1 MTLHLYFA
9 RRFLWMFLSVFGI
22 FALFQGLLDLIEE
35 MRRFDDS
42 VSFGQVVQVVLLKMP
57 GGLYEIIP
65 LVMILATIALFLGL
79 ARSSEL
85 VVARAAGRS
94 GITTLMSPLLVALL
108 IGGLVVGLMNPIVS
122 TTSKRYVELRET
134 YENGASSALS
144 IGPEG
149 LWLRQG
155 GEQGQGQAVIH
166 ASRANPEATEL
177 FDVSIV
183 VYAPGGGPTTRILA
197 RSARLEDGNWL
208 LRQAKAWPLTAG
220 LNPESGAKEHDLL
233 RIPSTLTQ
241 DSIRDRFGKPSAVAI
256 WDLPGFIH
264 GLESAGFSARR
275 HTVWLHMEL
284 SRPLFLVAMA
294 LVGAAFTMR
303 PTRLGRTGIAIL
315 SAVLLG
321 FGLYYVRSF
330 AQILG
335 DNGQLPPL
343 VAAWVP
349 PVASVL
355 LALGLV
361 LHMEDG

>member
-9 RRFLWMFLSVFGI
+9 RRFLVLFLAVFGV

-57 GGLYEIIP
+57 SGLYEIVP
-65 LVMILATIALFLGL
+65 LVMILASIAMFVGL

-85 VVARAAGRS
+85 VVVRAAGRS
-94 GITTLMSPLLVALL
+94 GITTLLAPVLVAFV
-108 IGGLVVGLMNPIVS
+108 IGALVVGLMNPIVS
-122 TTSKRYVELRET
+122 ATSKRYVEMLEF
-134 YENGASSALS
+134 YEGGVTSAVS

-155 GEQGQGQAVIH
+155 GDKGQAVIH
-166 ASRANPEATEL
+166 ASRANAEATEL

-183 VYAPGGGPTTRILA
+183 VYAKDSGPVTRILA
-197 RSARLEDGNWL
+197 QSARLEDGNWL
-208 LRQAKAWPLTAG
+208 LSQAKAWPLSAG
-220 LNPESGAKEHDLL
+220 LNPELGAKEHDLL
-233 RIPSTLTQ
+233 RLPSNLTQ

-256 WDLPGFIH
+256 WDLPSFIT
-264 GLESAGFSARR
+264 GLETAGFSARR
-275 HTVWLHMEL
+275 HAVWLHMEL
-284 SRPLFLVAMA
+284 SRPLFFVAMA

-330 AQILG
+330 VQILG
-335 DNGQLPPL
+335 DSGQLPPL

-361 LHMEDG
+361 LQMEDG

>member
-1 MTLHLYFA
+1 MTLHFYFA
-9 RRFLWMFLSVFGI
+9 RRFLWIFLAVFGV

-42 VSFGQVVQVVLLKMP
+42 VSFGQVAQVVLLKMP
-57 GGLYEIIP
+57 TGLYEIVP
-65 LVMILATIALFLGL
+65 LVMILATITMFIGL

-85 VVARAAGRS
+85 VVVRAAGRS
-94 GITTLMSPLLVALL
+94 GITTLMAPVLVAFL

-122 TTSKRYVELRET
+122 TTSKRYDELREI
-134 YENGASSALS
+134 YENGASSAVS

-155 GEQGQGQAVIH
+155 GSDGQAVIH
-166 ASRANPEATEL
+166 ASRTNPEATEL

-183 VYAPGGGPTTRILA
+183 VYAPDAGPTTRILA
-197 RSARLEDGNWL
+197 QSARLEDGNWL
-208 LRQAKAWPLTAG
+208 LSAAKAWPLTAG
-220 LNPESGAKEHDLL
+220 LNPELGAKEHPLL
-233 RIPSTLTQ
+233 RLPSTLTQ

-256 WDLPGFIH
+256 WDLPGFIR
-264 GLESAGFSARR
+264 GLETAGFSARR

-335 DNGQLPPL
+335 DSGQLPPL

>member
-1 MTLHLYFA
+1 MILHLYFA

-22 FALFQGLLDLIEE
+22 FALFQGMLDLIEE
-35 MRRFDDS
+35 MRRFDDT
-42 VSFGQVVQVVLLKMP
+42 VSFGQVLQVVLMKLPAGM
-57 GGLYEIIP
+57 YEIIP
-65 LVMILATIALFLGL
+65 LVMILATIALFIGL

-85 VVARAAGRS
+85 VVTRAAGRS
-94 GITTLMSPLLVALL
+94 GVVALMAPATVALILGGLIVALL
-108 IGGLVVGLMNPIVS
+108 NPIVS
-122 TTSKRYVELRET
+122 ATSKRYTELREI
-134 YENGASSALS
+134 YENGSAAALS

-155 GEQGQGQAVIH
+155 GQDGPAVIH
-166 ASRANPEATEL
+166 AARANAEATEL

-183 VYAPGGGPTTRILA
+183 VYAPGGGPATRIVA
-197 RSARLEDGNWL
+197 DAARLEDGYWVLNT
-208 LRQAKAWPLTAG
+208 AKAWPLTAG
-220 LNPESGAKEHDLL
+220 LNPEAGAREHEEL
-233 RIPSTLTQ
+233 RLASSLTQ

-256 WDLPGFIH
+256 WDLPAFID
-264 GLESAGFSARR
+264 GLEESGFSARR
-275 HTVWLHMEL
+275 YVVWLHMEL
-284 SRPLFLVAMA
+284 SRPLFLVAMT
-294 LVGAAFTMR
+294 LLGAAFTMR

-330 AQILG
+330 AQIMG
-335 DNGQLPPL
+335 ENGQLAPL
-343 VAAWVP
+343 IAAWVP